1 MVWVLA
7 AVLGG
12 LLAAGARWGKR
23 RRQRL
28 LATLEVVT
36 LPDVLATKLG
46 NQRDIRVYLPP
57 RYRERE
63 SERYEVLYVNDGQ
76 EHEAIGLHETLA
88 RLTAAGRIRPIIV
101 VAVPTNDNRLHE
113 YGTAVALNTL
123 GLGLLASAYAHFLME
138 ELIPLIDRTFRTKG
152 RPSLLG
158 VSLGG
163 LSAFDIAWNH
173 PERFAVV
180 GVMSGSFWWRA
191 ADEEERIDAGRRIAH
206 SLARNAA
213 QPPPFR
219 LFFQAGTRDEV
230 SDRDGDGVIDAIQD
244 TLELIAEL
252 SAAGCEPEQITYVE
266 VPGGRHD
273 FETWARVLP
282 VFLEWAFSPG
292 QGRQTAARSS
302 GSLPPP

>member
-1 MVWVLA
+1 MVGLFA

-12 LLAAGARWGKR
+12 LLAAWARWGKR

-28 LATLEVVT
+28 LNTIEVII
-36 LPDVLATKLG
+36 LPDVTASRLG
-46 NQRDIRVYLPP
+46 NKRDIRVYLPP
-57 RYRERE
+57 RYRKHE
-63 SERYEVLYVNDGQ
+63 SEQFEVLYINDGQ
-76 EHEAIGLHETLA
+76 EHEAIGLHESLA
-88 RLTAAGRIRPIIV
+88 RLIDAGRIRPIIV

-123 GLGLLASAYAHFLME
+123 GLGLLAPAYTHFLME

-163 LSAFDIAWNH
+163 LSAFDIAWNY

-180 GVMSGSFWWRA
+180 GILSGSFWWRA
-191 ADEEERIDAGRRIAH
+191 ADKEERIDAGRRIAH

-213 QPPPFR
+213 KPPPFR

-244 TLELIAEL
+244 TLDLIAEL
-252 SAAGCEPEQITYVE
+252 SSIGCEPDQITYVE

-282 VFLEWAFSPG
+282 VFLECAFIPG
-292 QGRQTAARSS
+292 QARQTEAGSS
-302 GSLPPP
+302 GSPPPQ